1 MTPTRLTNWLDQAT
15 GRVTMYRLVLVILAA
30 IAAVSLVL
38 AGLGQLSYSLPDLA
52 LSLVVTVVATGASS
66 VLVAL
71 AFRAKP
77 HLESAAITGLLLFF
91 VLPPTREPAALG
103 ILALAAV
110 IASLSKFVLAVRGRH
125 IFNPAALGALVVTA
139 TGLTFSGWWTSTA
152 IMLPF
157 VAVGAF
163 LVLYRTRRLTM
174 GIVFIV
180 LAAAIIVVRMVSTGS
195 EIWPAIVIAFTSYPI
210 VFLAGFMLSEPL
222 TLPPRRWQQFGL
234 AALVAVLVAV
244 PFNVG
249 TLLYS
254 SPQLA
259 LVLGNLV
266 AFFFGQRRALKLTLL
281 SKRQLTPSTYEFSF
295 QPAHPVAF
303 RPGQYMELTLPHG
316 RTDARGS
323 RRVFSISSA
332 PGRDAPI
339 TFAIK
344 VGPSSFKKALL
355 ALDEGSVIRG
365 TSVGGDFALPSDPTT
380 PVLLVAGGIGITPFT
395 SQLENARLNGH
406 ARDVVVVYSVSD
418 AAELAYADVLES
430 SGVRVVLLSPNRPER
445 LPSGWT
451 WAGNGR
457 VTRELI
463 ATEIPDAASR
473 RAFVSGSP
481 ALVNSVRGILRSAG
495 TKRVTAD
502 YFSGY

>member
-1 MTPTRLTNWLDQAT
+1 MKPNAVTNWLDRVT
-15 GRVTMYRLVLVILAA
+15 GRVTMYRLVLVVLAI

-38 AGLGQLSYSLPDLA
+38 AGLGQLSYPLPALA
-52 LSLVVTVVATGASS
+52 LSLVVTVAVTVASS

-91 VLPPTREPAALG
+91 VLPPSVEPAALG
-103 ILALAAV
+103 VLAIAAV

-125 IFNPAALGALVVTA
+125 LFNPAAIAALIVTA

-152 IMLPF
+152 VLLPF

-163 LVLYRTRRLTM
+163 LVLYRTRRLAM
-174 GIVFIV
+174 GLVFIV
-180 LAAAIIVVRMVSTGS
+180 LAAAIIVARMVSTGS
-195 EIWPAIVIAFTSYPI
+195 ELWPAVITAFTSYPI

-222 TLPPRRWQQFGL
+222 TLPPRRWQQLGF
-234 AALVAVLVAV
+234 AALVAVLLAV

-249 TLLYS
+249 PLYS

-259 LVLGNLV
+259 LVVGNLV

-281 SKRQLTPSTYEFSF
+281 NKRQLTPSTWEFSF
-295 QPAHPVAF
+295 QPAHPVSF

-332 PGRDAPI
+332 PARDAPI

-344 VGPSSFKKALL
+344 TGPSSFKTALL
-355 ALDEGSVIRG
+355 ALPKGSVVRG
-365 TSVGGDFALPSDPTT
+365 TSVGGDFALPSDPST
-380 PVLLVAGGIGITPFT
+380 PVLLVAGGIGITPFS
-395 SQLENARLNGH
+395 SQLDNARLAGH
-406 ARDVVVVYSVSD
+406 DRDVVVVYSVSD
-418 AAELAYADVLES
+418 ASELAYAEVLES
-430 SGVRVVLLSPNRPER
+430 SGARVVLLSPNRPER
-445 LPSGWT
+445 LPNGWT

-457 VTRELI
+457 ITRELLE
-463 ATEIPDAASR
+463 AEVPDAASR
-473 RAFVSGSP
+473 RAYVSGSP

-495 TKRVTAD
+495 AKRVTAD